1 MAHPNHPCPTRQCL
15 PSAAP
20 APGVHLMF
28 AAPPAAW
35 SPGRP
40 APPATTRHM
49 HVGPLHSSCALM
61 EAHKGEQALMEAHK
75 GEQALM
81 KAHEGDL
88 GLYGMA
94 LSCEGQ

>member
-1 MAHPNHPCPTRQCL
+1 
-15 PSAAP
+15 
-20 APGVHLMF
+20 
-28 AAPPAAW
+28 
-35 SPGRP
+35 
-40 APPATTRHM
+40 
-49 HVGPLHSSCALM
+49 M